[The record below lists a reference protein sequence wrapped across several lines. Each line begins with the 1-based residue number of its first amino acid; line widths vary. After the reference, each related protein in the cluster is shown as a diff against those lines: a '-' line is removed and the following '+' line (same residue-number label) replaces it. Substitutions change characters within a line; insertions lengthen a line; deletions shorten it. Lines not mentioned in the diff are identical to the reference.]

1 MALRDRPLDFFFFR
15 FFGVAA
21 WGALCPSEDDDVDE
35 EDEEDD
41 EDDDEDVDDEEEE
54 EEDSEDVDEEEDDVE
69 EELEEIADWSV
80 SLLSVAARD
89 FSFCRRAK

>member
-54 EEDSEDVDEEEDDVE
+54 EEDSEDVDEEE
-69 EELEEIADWSV
+69 LEEVAGWSV

>member
-21 WGALCPSEDDDVDE
+21 WGALCTSEADAVDEENDEDDDDDVD
-35 EDEEDD
+35 DD
-41 EDDDEDVDDEEEE
+41 EEE

-69 EELEEIADWSV
+69 EELEVAGWSV
-80 SLLSVAARD
+80 SLPSVAARD